1 MLEKIVKNNPA
12 VFQHKKI
19 ISTFA
24 RFYMYVIIY
33 VMLFISIFYPWIA
46 SSESGYVLVGA
57 GENSDFISTG
67 YFCYEVTE
75 RYVKSWRETKNRSSR
90 VQS

>member
-1 MLEKIVKNNPA
+1 MLEKIVKNNPV
-12 VFQHKKI
+12 VFLKI
-19 ISTFA
+19 ISTFI
-24 RFYMYVIIY
+24 RSIIY

-57 GENSDFISTG
+57 GENSDFSSTG
-67 YFCYEVTE
+67 YFCHEVTE
-75 RYVKSWRETKNRSSR
+75 RYIKSWRETKNCSSR